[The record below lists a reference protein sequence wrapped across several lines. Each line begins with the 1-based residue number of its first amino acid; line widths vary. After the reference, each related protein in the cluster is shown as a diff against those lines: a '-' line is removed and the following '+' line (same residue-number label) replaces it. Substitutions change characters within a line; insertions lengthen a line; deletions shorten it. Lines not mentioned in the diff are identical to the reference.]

1 MRIAAS
7 LMALLALGTAM
18 PAQAQGVGQIPGSGP
33 KLGQLEIKAYQAI
46 PKTKVAVQLT
56 SDSALNR
63 NLRREVMVRLARRG
77 NEVGFSGGNVMRMDV
92 QYTDLLGGSGVT
104 RGPVGGYTDKD
115 YDGPAANP
123 RPPVPGVTID
133 RSPPNGGG
141 PTLRITLTL
150 YTVDG
155 GKVLWT
161 ATGSCKALADNA
173 QRAGE
178 AMINR
183 IFDAADNNTV
193 GDAGCPL

>member
-1 MRIAAS
+1 MRIAAAAIA
-7 LMALLALGTAM
+7 LMALHAM
-18 PAQAQGVGQIPGSGP
+18 PATAQAP
-33 KLGQLEIKAYQAI
+33 KVGQLEVRAYQAI
-46 PKTKVAVQLT
+46 PKAKVAVQLT

-133 RSPPNGGG
+133 RSPPIGGG

-150 YTVDG
+150 YSIDG

-161 ATGSCKALADNA
+161 ASASCYTQASLAET
-173 QRAGE
+173 AGTS
-178 AMINR
+178 MIDS
-183 IFDAADNNTV
+183 IFDDADKNRV